1 MSQEEKLQEEEIKNK
16 EQESQDQENQEVVKE
31 ETIQE
36 ENKVALVLDNTKSL
50 REYEE
55 SDLTKALIYHFM
67 PWVSRLLSLTGETS
81 ADRLEVA
88 LPAIRTQCIGMGFP
102 EVKKMFEMY
111 VDGKLKIEPRA
122 NYFDRILLGNIVSS
136 YKRYKNQSK
145 SFSVVESN
153 ISEEEND
160 KALNNMLT
168 EAIFKYQSDR
178 TIDNVKIYDYLHK
191 KGSLPYHDSKFKN
204 NIKKKALKRL
214 YKKKGS
220 KPDVLIQAKRNA
232 ILKIAYK
239 NKLTEKE
246 TIELLKKN
254 SLMNL
259 SKEDYQI
266 KKTLKQIITGQ
277 ENLAYECKRIVLEQ
291 YLNSLIYS
299 KV

>member
-1 MSQEEKLQEEEIKNK
+1 MSQ
-16 EQESQDQENQEVVKE
+16 DV
-31 ETIQE
+31 TIQKGTE
-36 ENKVALVLDNTKSL
+36 AGLVLNSSKSI
-50 REYEE
+50 REFDEVE
-55 SDLTKALIYHFM
+55 LTDAIINHFM

-88 LPAIRTQCIGMGFP
+88 LPAIKTQCIGMGFS

-111 VDGKLKIEPRA
+111 ADGKLNIEPRA

-136 YKRYKNQSK
+136 YKSYKNQSK

-153 ISEEEND
+153 ISEEENE

-168 EAIFKYQSDR
+168 EAILKYQSDR

-204 NIKKKALKRL
+204 NIKKEALKRL

-232 ILKIAYK
+232 LLKIAYK
-239 NKLTEKE
+239 NDLTEKE
-246 TIELLKKN
+246 TISLLKKN
-254 SLMNL
+254 SLINL

-266 KKTLKQIITGQ
+266 KKTLKMIITGR

-291 YLNSLIYS
+291 YLNSLIYR

>member
-1 MSQEEKLQEEEIKNK
+1 MSQ
-16 EQESQDQENQEVVKE
+16 DV
-31 ETIQE
+31 TIQKGTE
-36 ENKVALVLDNTKSL
+36 AGLVLNSSKSI
-50 REYEE
+50 REFDEVE
-55 SDLTKALIYHFM
+55 LTDAIINHFM

-88 LPAIRTQCIGMGFP
+88 LPAIKTQCIGMGFS

-111 VDGKLKIEPRA
+111 ADGKLNIEPRA

-136 YKRYKNQSK
+136 YKSYKNQSK

-153 ISEEEND
+153 ISEEENE

-168 EAIFKYQSDR
+168 EAILKYQSDR

-204 NIKKKALKRL
+204 NIKKKAHKRL

-232 ILKIAYK
+232 LLKIAYK
-239 NKLTEKE
+239 NDLTEKE
-246 TIELLKKN
+246 TISLLKKN
-254 SLMNL
+254 SLINL

-266 KKTLKQIITGQ
+266 KKTLKMIITGR

-291 YLNSLIYS
+291 YLNSLIYR